1 MVILLPLDCSL
12 DNLSNFAKLEIIFFD
27 LPMLQV
33 YKRMQKMREK
43 YVDTLAK
50 LYEYATTV
58 YSKKQYT
65 QWYDTKEGG
74 YTYASLKDKSDAL
87 SKTLTQYGI
96 GAGDKVA
103 ILSQSMP
110 NWSVAFFS
118 LAPFGRIVIPILPDS
133 SQNEVT
139 NIINHSETKAIF
151 VSQKLAGK
159 VSQEVKDK
167 MVLVIDMDTLEI
179 VKADDEHFTCDGKTS
194 VPTPEDIATI
204 IYTSGTTGSAKGVVL
219 SHRNLSSNVITC
231 YHSCKRTSKDRWLS
245 VLPMAHTL
253 EMTLSML
260 YPMYCGATVY
270 YLPKPPVATL
280 LLKALKIVKPTTMLT
295 VPMIIEKVYKGSVLP
310 TIKNSRT
317 LTWMNEHM
325 NGLMCRII
333 GMKLKATF
341 GGHISFYGI
350 GGAKLD
356 PEVEKFLLKAKFPYA
371 IGYGLTETSPLL
383 GYSMHGWRSVGS
395 FGYPVYNVK
404 LKLHNVDPATGE
416 GEVVAQGPNVMLGYY
431 KDPVRTKSV
440 FTEDGWFRTSDIA
453 VQDEKGRFY
462 IKGRNNNM
470 ILGPSGENIYPEEI
484 ENVVNN
490 VEGVSESIIV
500 ERNGR
505 LVALVQPSEDFIKW
519 DNESEDKLYEKL
531 DNWKEKILNF
541 TNKNVNKSS
550 QVSSVEVMKEP
561 FEKTAT
567 QKIRRFK
574 YKESAPTVEEKNKQ
588 EKK

>member
-1 MVILLPLDCSL
+1 
-12 DNLSNFAKLEIIFFD
+12 
-27 LPMLQV
+27 
-33 YKRMQKMREK
+33 MQRMREK

-58 YSKKQYT
+58 YSKNQYT

-74 YTYASLKDKSDAL
+74 YTYSSFKGKCDSL
-87 SKTLTQYGI
+87 SKKLTQYGI

-118 LAPFGRIVIPILPDS
+118 AAPFGRIVIPILPDS
-133 SQNEVT
+133 SENEVT
-139 NIINHSETKAIF
+139 NILTHSESKVIF

-159 VSQEVKDK
+159 VNQECRDK
-167 MVLVIDMDTLEI
+167 MTLVIDIDTFEVLQ
-179 VKADDEHFTCDGKTS
+179 ADDDKFTCDGRTS
-194 VPTPEDIATI
+194 NPTPDDIAAI

-219 SHRNLSSNVITC
+219 SHRNLASNVITC
-231 YHSCKRTSKDRWLS
+231 YHSCKRGEKDRWLS

-253 EMTLSML
+253 EMTLCML

-270 YLPKPPVATL
+270 YLPKPPVASL
-280 LLKALKIVKPTTMLT
+280 LMKALKMVKPTTMLT
-295 VPMIIEKVYKGSVLP
+295 VPLIIEKVYKGSVLP
-310 TIKNSRT
+310 TIQKSRT
-317 LTWMNEHM
+317 LTWMNQHM
-325 NGLMCRII
+325 NGLMCKII

-356 PEVEKFLLKAKFPYA
+356 PEVENFLLKARFPYA

-383 GYSMHGWRSVGS
+383 GYSMNRWRTVGS

-404 LKLHNVDPATGE
+404 LKLHNVNPETGE
-416 GEVVAQGPNVMLGYY
+416 GEVVAKGPNVMLGYY
-431 KDPVRTKSV
+431 KDPKRTKSV
-440 FTEDGWFRTSDIA
+440 FTEDGWFRTNDIA
-453 VQDEKGRFY
+453 VQDEKGRFF

-484 ENVVNN
+484 ENVINN
-490 VEGVSESIIV
+490 VEGVSESIVV
-500 ERNGR
+500 ERGGK
-505 LVALVQPSEDFIKW
+505 LVALVQPVENYIQW
-519 DNESEDKLYEKL
+519 DNESEDKIYEKL
-531 DNWKEKILNF
+531 DSWKAKVLKI
-541 TNKNVNKSS
+541 TNKNVSKAS

-574 YKESAPTVEEKNKQ
+574 YKDSAPTVEE

>member
-1 MVILLPLDCSL
+1 
-12 DNLSNFAKLEIIFFD
+12 
-27 LPMLQV
+27 MLQL
-33 YKRMQKMREK
+33 YKRMQRMREK

-74 YTYASLKDKSDAL
+74 YTYNEFKSKCDSL
-87 SKTLTQYGI
+87 SKKLTQYGI

-118 LAPFGRIVIPILPDS
+118 IVPFGRIAIPILPDS
-133 SQNEVT
+133 SENEVT
-139 NIINHSETKAIF
+139 NILEHSESKVIF
-151 VSQKLAGK
+151 VSQKLASK
-159 VSQEVKDK
+159 VSEECRNRLT
-167 MVLVIDMDTLEI
+167 LVIDIETFEVL
-179 VKADDEHFTCDGKTS
+179 KADDDKFTCDGKAT

-219 SHRNLSSNVITC
+219 SHRNLTSNVITC
-231 YHSCKRTSKDRWLS
+231 YHSCKRNDKDRWLS
-245 VLPMAHTL
+245 ILPMAHTL
-253 EMTLSML
+253 EMTLCML

-270 YLPKPPVATL
+270 YLPKPPVPSL
-280 LLKALKIVKPTTMLT
+280 LMKALKVVKPTTMLT
-295 VPMIIEKVYKGSVLP
+295 VPLIIEKVYKGSVLP
-310 TIKNSRT
+310 TIQKSRT
-317 LTWMNEHM
+317 LSWMNEHM

-341 GGHISFYGI
+341 GGHMSFYGI

-383 GYSMHGWRSVGS
+383 GYSMNGWRTVGS
-395 FGYPVYNVK
+395 FGYPVYNVQ
-404 LKLHNVDPATGE
+404 LKLHNVNPQTGE
-416 GEVVAQGPNVMLGYY
+416 GEIIAKGPNVMLGYY
-431 KDPVRTKSV
+431 KDPKRTKSV

-453 VQDEKGRFY
+453 IQDEKGRFF

-484 ENVVNN
+484 ENVINN
-490 VEGVSESIIV
+490 VEGVSESIVV
-500 ERNGR
+500 ERDGR
-505 LVALVQPSEDFIKW
+505 LVALVAPQEDFIQW
-519 DNESEDKLYEKL
+519 DKESEDKIYEKL
-531 DNWKEKILNF
+531 DEWKKKLLSI
-541 TNKNVNKSS
+541 TNKSVSKAS

-574 YKESAPTVEEKNKQ
+574 YKDSAPTVEEELKDK
-588 EKK
+588 

>member
-1 MVILLPLDCSL
+1 
-12 DNLSNFAKLEIIFFD
+12 
-27 LPMLQV
+27 
-33 YKRMQKMREK
+33 MREK
-43 YVDTLAK
+43 YIDTLAK
-50 LYEYATTV
+50 LYDYATTV
-58 YSKKQYT
+58 YSKNQYT

-74 YTYASLKDKSDAL
+74 YTFHSFKGKCDSL
-87 SKTLTQYGI
+87 SKKLTQYGI

-118 LAPFGRIVIPILPDS
+118 IVPFGRIAIPILPDS
-133 SQNEVT
+133 SPNEIT
-139 NIINHSETKAIF
+139 NILEHSESKVIF
-151 VSQKLAGK
+151 VSQKLASK
-159 VSQEVKDK
+159 ITQECRDK
-167 MVLVIDMDTLEI
+167 MTLVIDIDTFEVI
-179 VKADDEHFTCDGKTS
+179 QADDQKFTCDGRTS
-194 VPTPEDIATI
+194 IPTPDDIATI

-219 SHRNLSSNVITC
+219 SHRNLASNVITC
-231 YHSCKRTSKDRWLS
+231 YHACKRTEKDRWLS

-270 YLPKPPVATL
+270 YLPKPPVASL
-280 LLKALKIVKPTTMLT
+280 LMKALKIVKPTTMLT
-295 VPMIIEKVYKGSVLP
+295 VPLIIEKVYKGSVLP
-310 TIKNSRT
+310 TIKKSRT

-325 NGLMCRII
+325 NTLMCRII

-356 PEVEKFLLKAKFPYA
+356 SEVENFLLKAKFPYA

-383 GYSMHGWRSVGS
+383 GYSMNNWRTVGS

-404 LKLHNVDPATGE
+404 LRLENVNPETGE
-416 GEVVAQGPNVMLGYY
+416 GEIVAKGPNVMLGYY

-453 VQDEKGRFY
+453 VQDEKGRFF

-484 ENVVNN
+484 ENVINN
-490 VEGVSESIIV
+490 VEGVSESIVV
-500 ERNGR
+500 ERDGK
-505 LVALVQPSEDFIKW
+505 LVALVQPDENYIQW
-519 DNESEDKLYEKL
+519 DKESEDKLYEKL
-531 DNWKEKILNF
+531 DAWKAKLLKV
-541 TNKNVNKSS
+541 TNKNVSKAS
-550 QVSSVEVMKEP
+550 QVSSIEVMKEP

-574 YKESAPTVEEKNKQ
+574 YKKSAPTLEEEQK

>member
-1 MVILLPLDCSL
+1 
-12 DNLSNFAKLEIIFFD
+12 
-27 LPMLQV
+27 
-33 YKRMQKMREK
+33 MREK
-43 YVDTLAK
+43 YIDTLAK
-50 LYEYATTV
+50 LYDYSTTV
-58 YSKKQYT
+58 YSKNQYT

-74 YTYASLKDKSDAL
+74 YTFSSFKGKCDSL
-87 SKTLTQYGI
+87 SKKLTQYGI

-118 LAPFGRIVIPILPDS
+118 VVPFGRIAIPILPDS
-133 SQNEVT
+133 SPNEIT
-139 NIINHSETKAIF
+139 NILEHSESKVIF
-151 VSQKLAGK
+151 VSQKLASK
-159 VSQEVKDK
+159 VSQECREK
-167 MVLVIDMDTLEI
+167 MTLVIDIDTFEVI
-179 VKADDEHFTCDGKTS
+179 QADDQQFTCDGRTS
-194 VPTPEDIATI
+194 IPTPDDIATI

-219 SHRNLSSNVITC
+219 SHRNLASNVITC
-231 YHSCKRTSKDRWLS
+231 YHSCKRTEKDRWLS

-270 YLPKPPVATL
+270 YLPKPPVASL
-280 LLKALKIVKPTTMLT
+280 LMKALKIVKPTTMLT
-295 VPMIIEKVYKGSVLP
+295 VPLIIEKVYKGSVLP
-310 TIKNSRT
+310 TIMKSRT
-317 LTWMNEHM
+317 LTWMNENM

-356 PEVEKFLLKAKFPYA
+356 PEVENFLLKAKFPYA

-383 GYSMHGWRSVGS
+383 GYSMKGWRTVGS
-395 FGYPVYNVK
+395 FGYPVYNVR
-404 LKLHNVDPATGE
+404 LRLDNVNPETGE
-416 GEVVAQGPNVMLGYY
+416 GEIVAKGPNVMLGYY
-431 KDPVRTKSV
+431 KDPGRTKSA
-440 FTEDGWFRTSDIA
+440 FTDDGWFRTSDIA
-453 VQDEKGRFY
+453 VQDEKGRFF

-484 ENVVNN
+484 ENVINN
-490 VEGVSESIIV
+490 VEGVSESIVV
-500 ERNGR
+500 ERDGK
-505 LVALVQPSEDFIKW
+505 LVALVQPDENYIQW
-519 DNESEDKLYEKL
+519 DKEGEDKLYEKL
-531 DNWKEKILNF
+531 DAWKAKLLKV
-541 TNKNVNKSS
+541 TNKNVSKAS
-550 QVSSVEVMKEP
+550 QVSSIEVMKEP

-574 YKESAPTVEEKNKQ
+574 YQESAPTVEEEQK

>member
-1 MVILLPLDCSL
+1 
-12 DNLSNFAKLEIIFFD
+12 
-27 LPMLQV
+27 
-33 YKRMQKMREK
+33 MREK
-43 YVDTLAK
+43 YIDTLDK
-50 LYEYATTV
+50 LYDYATTV

-74 YTYASLKDKSDAL
+74 YTYGSFKGKCDSL
-87 SKTLTQYGI
+87 SKKLTQYGI

-118 LAPFGRIVIPILPDS
+118 IVPFGRIAIPILPDS
-133 SQNEVT
+133 SPNEVT
-139 NIINHSETKAIF
+139 NILEHSESKVIF
-151 VSQKLAGK
+151 VSQKLASK
-159 VSQEVKDK
+159 VSQECRDK
-167 MVLVIDMDTLEI
+167 MTLVIDIDTFEVI
-179 VKADDEHFTCDGKTS
+179 QADDQQFTCDGRTAI
-194 VPTPEDIATI
+194 PTPDDIATI

-219 SHRNLSSNVITC
+219 SHRNLASNVITC
-231 YHSCKRTSKDRWLS
+231 YHACKRTDKDRWLS

-270 YLPKPPVATL
+270 YLPKPPVASL
-280 LLKALKIVKPTTMLT
+280 LMKALKIVKPTTMLT
-295 VPMIIEKVYKGSVLP
+295 VPLIIEKVYKGSVLP
-310 TIKNSRT
+310 TIRKSRT
-317 LTWMNEHM
+317 LTWMNENM

-356 PEVEKFLLKAKFPYA
+356 PEVENFLLKARFPYA

-383 GYSMHGWRSVGS
+383 GYSMKGWRTVGS

-404 LKLHNVDPATGE
+404 LRLDNVNPETGE
-416 GEVVAQGPNVMLGYY
+416 GEIVAKGPNVMLGYY
-431 KDPVRTKSV
+431 KDPSRTKSV

-453 VQDEKGRFY
+453 VQDEKGRFF

-484 ENVVNN
+484 ENVINN
-490 VEGVSESIIV
+490 VEGVSESIVV
-500 ERNGR
+500 ERDGK
-505 LVALVQPSEDFIKW
+505 LVALVQPDENYIQW
-519 DNESEDKLYEKL
+519 DKVGEDKLYEKL
-531 DNWKEKILNF
+531 DAWKAKLLKI
-541 TNKNVNKSS
+541 TNKNVSKAS

-574 YKESAPTVEEKNKQ
+574 YKESAPTVEEEQK

>member
-1 MVILLPLDCSL
+1 MIQL
-12 DNLSNFAKLEIIFFD
+12 
-27 LPMLQV
+27 
-33 YKRMQKMREK
+33 YKRMQRMREK

-58 YSKKQYT
+58 YSKNQYT
-65 QWYDTKEGG
+65 QWYDTKKGG
-74 YTYASLKDKSDAL
+74 YTYSSFKSKCDSL
-87 SKTLTQYGI
+87 SKKLTQYGI

-118 LAPFGRIVIPILPDS
+118 VVPFGRIAIPILPDS
-133 SQNEVT
+133 SENEVT
-139 NIINHSETKAIF
+139 NIINHSESKVIF

-159 VSQEVKDK
+159 VCQQVRDK
-167 MVLVIDMDTLEI
+167 MTLIIDIDTFEVL
-179 VKADDEHFTCDGKTS
+179 KSDDEKFTCDGHTAI
-194 VPTPEDIATI
+194 PTPDDIATI

-231 YHSCKRTSKDRWLS
+231 YHACKRREKDRWLS

-270 YLPKPPVATL
+270 YLPKPPVASL
-280 LLKALKIVKPTTMLT
+280 LMKALKIVKPTTMLT
-295 VPMIIEKVYKGSVLP
+295 VPLIIEKVYKGSVLP
-310 TIKNSRT
+310 TIKKSRT

-325 NGLMCRII
+325 NGLMCKII

-341 GGHISFYGI
+341 GGHMSFYGI

-356 PEVEKFLLKAKFPYA
+356 PEVENFLLKSGFPYA

-383 GYSMHGWRSVGS
+383 GYAMHGWRAVGS
-395 FGYPVYNVK
+395 FGYPVYNVR
-404 LKLHNVDPATGE
+404 LKLHNVNPETGE
-416 GEVVAQGPNVMLGYY
+416 GEIVAKGPNVMLGYY

-440 FTEDGWFRTSDIA
+440 FTEDGWFRTNDIA
-453 VQDEKGRFY
+453 VKDEKGRFF

-484 ENVVNN
+484 ENVINN
-490 VEGVSESIIV
+490 VEGVSESIVV
-500 ERNGR
+500 ERDGK
-505 LVALVQPSEDFIKW
+505 LVALVQPQENFIEW
-519 DNESEDKLYEKL
+519 DNESEDKIYEKL
-531 DNWKEKILNF
+531 DSWKEKLLKI
-541 TNKNVNKSS
+541 TNKNVSKAS

-567 QKIRRFK
+567 QKIRRFL
-574 YKESAPTVEEKNKQ
+574 YKDKAPTMES
-588 EKK
+588 EKKSEENKTENK

>member
-1 MVILLPLDCSL
+1 
-12 DNLSNFAKLEIIFFD
+12 
-27 LPMLQV
+27 MLQV

-65 QWYDTKEGG
+65 QWYDTKKGG
-74 YTYASLKDKSDAL
+74 YTYASLKERCDSL
-87 SKTLTQYGI
+87 SKVLTQYGI

-118 LAPFGRIVIPILPDS
+118 LAPYGRIVIPILPDS
-133 SQNEVT
+133 STNEVT

-159 VSQEVKDK
+159 ISQEVKEK
-167 MVLVIDMDTLEI
+167 MVLIIDVDTLEI
-179 VKADDEHFTCDGKTS
+179 IKSDDDHFTCDGKTE

-219 SHRNLSSNVITC
+219 SHRNLTANVITC

-253 EMTLSML
+253 EMTLCML

-270 YLPKPPVATL
+270 YLPKPPVASL
-280 LLKALKIVKPTTMLT
+280 LLKALKVVKPTTMLT

-310 TIKNSRT
+310 TIRNSRT

-325 NGLMCRII
+325 YGLMCWII

-341 GGHISFYGI
+341 GGHMSFYGI

-383 GYSMHGWRSVGS
+383 GYSMHGWRTVGS

-404 LKLHNVDPATGE
+404 LKLHNMDPQTGE
-416 GEVVAQGPNVMLGYY
+416 GEVVALGPNVMLGYY

-440 FTEDGWFRTSDIA
+440 FTEEGWFRTSDIA

-490 VEGVSESIIV
+490 IEGVSESIIV
-500 ERNGR
+500 ERNGK
-505 LVALVQPSEDFIKW
+505 LVALVQPNENFIQW
-519 DNESEDKLYEKL
+519 DNESEDRLYEKL
-531 DNWKEKILNF
+531 DGWKEKILSF

-550 QVSSVEVMKEP
+550 QVSSVEVMKGP

-574 YKESAPTVEEKNKQ
+574 YKETAPTIEQ
-588 EKK
+588 EKKEKGN

>member
-1 MVILLPLDCSL
+1 
-12 DNLSNFAKLEIIFFD
+12 
-27 LPMLQV
+27 
-33 YKRMQKMREK
+33 MQRMREK

-58 YSKKQYT
+58 YSKNQYT

-74 YTYASLKDKSDAL
+74 YTFSSLKAKCDSL
-87 SKTLTQYGI
+87 SKKLTQYGI

-118 LAPFGRIVIPILPDS
+118 IVPFGRIAIPILPDS

-139 NIINHSETKAIF
+139 NILKHSESKVIF
-151 VSQKLAGK
+151 VSQKLMSKLSEECRA
-159 VSQEVKDK
+159 K
-167 MVLVIDMDTLEI
+167 MSLVIDMDTFEVI
-179 VKADDEHFTCDGKTS
+179 QSDEEKFTCDGRTS

-219 SHRNLSSNVITC
+219 SHRNLASNVITC
-231 YHSCKRTSKDRWLS
+231 YHSCKRTEKDRWLS

-270 YLPKPPVATL
+270 YLPKPPVASL
-280 LLKALKIVKPTTMLT
+280 LMKALKMVKPTTMLT
-295 VPMIIEKVYKGSVLP
+295 VPLIIEKVYKGSVLP
-310 TIKNSRT
+310 TIQKSRT

-356 PEVEKFLLKAKFPYA
+356 PEVERFLLKAKFPYA

-383 GYSMHGWRSVGS
+383 GYSMNRWRTVGS

-404 LKLHNVDPATGE
+404 LKLHNVNPETGE
-416 GEVVAQGPNVMLGYY
+416 GEVVAKGPNVMLGYY
-431 KDPVRTKSV
+431 KDPKRTRSV

-453 VQDEKGRFY
+453 VQDEKGRFF

-484 ENVVNN
+484 ENVINN
-490 VEGVSESIIV
+490 VESVSESIVV
-500 ERNGR
+500 ERDGK
-505 LVALVQPSEDFIKW
+505 LVALVQPNENFIQW
-519 DNESEDKLYEKL
+519 DKEGEDKLYETLDAWKAKL
-531 DNWKEKILNF
+531 LKV
-541 TNKNVNKSS
+541 TNKNVSKAS
-550 QVSSVEVMKEP
+550 QVSSIEVMKEP

-574 YKESAPTVEEKNKQ
+574 YKDSAPTVEEEQKSK
-588 EKK
+588 

>member
-1 MVILLPLDCSL
+1 
-12 DNLSNFAKLEIIFFD
+12 
-27 LPMLQV
+27 
-33 YKRMQKMREK
+33 MREK
-43 YVDTLAK
+43 YIDTLAK
-50 LYEYATTV
+50 LYDYATTV
-58 YSKKQYT
+58 YSKNQYT

-74 YTYASLKDKSDAL
+74 YTFSSLKGKCDSL
-87 SKTLTQYGI
+87 SKKLTQYGI

-118 LAPFGRIVIPILPDS
+118 IVPFGRIAIPILPDS
-133 SQNEVT
+133 SPNEIT
-139 NIINHSETKAIF
+139 NILEHSESKVIF
-151 VSQKLAGK
+151 VSQKLASK
-159 VSQEVKDK
+159 ISQECRDK
-167 MVLVIDMDTLEI
+167 MTLVIDIDTFEVI
-179 VKADDEHFTCDGKTS
+179 HADEQQFTCDGRTS
-194 VPTPEDIATI
+194 IPTPDDIATI

-219 SHRNLSSNVITC
+219 SHRNLASNVITC
-231 YHSCKRTSKDRWLS
+231 YHACKRTEKDRWLS

-270 YLPKPPVATL
+270 YLPKPPVASL
-280 LLKALKIVKPTTMLT
+280 LMKALKIVKPTTMLT
-295 VPMIIEKVYKGSVLP
+295 VPLIIEKVYKGSVLP
-310 TIKNSRT
+310 TIRKSRT
-317 LTWMNEHM
+317 LTWMNENM

-356 PEVEKFLLKAKFPYA
+356 PEVENFLLKARFPYA

-383 GYSMHGWRSVGS
+383 GYSMKGWRTVGS

-404 LKLHNVDPATGE
+404 LRLDNVNPETGE
-416 GEVVAQGPNVMLGYY
+416 GEIVAKGPNVMLGYY
-431 KDPVRTKSV
+431 KDPSRTKSV

-453 VQDEKGRFY
+453 VQDEKGRFF

-484 ENVVNN
+484 ENVINN
-490 VEGVSESIIV
+490 VEGVSESIVV
-500 ERNGR
+500 ERDGK
-505 LVALVQPSEDFIKW
+505 LVALVQPDENFIQW
-519 DNESEDKLYEKL
+519 DKESEDKLYEKL
-531 DNWKEKILNF
+531 DTWKAKLLKI
-541 TNKNVNKSS
+541 TNKNVSKAS

-574 YKESAPTVEEKNKQ
+574 YKESAPTLEEEQK

>member
-1 MVILLPLDCSL
+1 MIQL
-12 DNLSNFAKLEIIFFD
+12 
-27 LPMLQV
+27 
-33 YKRMQKMREK
+33 YKRIQRMREK
-43 YVDTLAK
+43 YVDTIAK
-50 LYEYATTV
+50 LYEYATMV
-58 YSKKQYT
+58 YSKNQYT

-74 YTYASLKDKSDAL
+74 YTYQSFKGKCDSI
-87 SKTLTQYGI
+87 SKKLTQYGI

-118 LAPFGRIVIPILPDS
+118 IVPFGRIAIPILPDS
-133 SQNEVT
+133 STNEVT
-139 NIINHSETKAIF
+139 NILEHSESKVIF
-151 VSQKLAGK
+151 VSQKLASK
-159 VSQEVKDK
+159 VSQECRNK
-167 MVLVIDMDTLEI
+167 MALVIDMDTFDVI
-179 VKADDEHFTCDGKTS
+179 QSDDQHFTCDGKTS
-194 VPTPEDIATI
+194 NPTPDDIATI

-219 SHRNLSSNVITC
+219 SHRNLTSNVISC
-231 YHSCKRTSKDRWLS
+231 YHSCKRTEKDRWLS

-280 LLKALKIVKPTTMLT
+280 LMKALKTVKPTTMLT
-295 VPMIIEKVYKGSVLP
+295 VPLIIEKVYKGSVLP
-310 TIKNSRT
+310 TIKKSRT
-317 LTWMNEHM
+317 LTWMNTHM

-341 GGHISFYGI
+341 GGHMSFYGI

-356 PEVEKFLLKAKFPYA
+356 PEVENFLLKARFPYA

-383 GYSMHGWRSVGS
+383 GYSMHGWRAVGS

-404 LKLHNVDPATGE
+404 LRLDNVNPETGE
-416 GEVVAQGPNVMLGYY
+416 GEIVAKGPNVMLGYY
-431 KDPVRTKSV
+431 KDPKRTKSV

-453 VQDEKGRFY
+453 IQDEKGRFY
-462 IKGRNNNM
+462 IKGRNSNM

-484 ENVVNN
+484 ENVINN
-490 VEGVSESIIV
+490 VEGVSESIVV
-500 ERNGR
+500 ERDGK
-505 LVALVQPSEDFIKW
+505 LVALVQPDENYIQWNK
-519 DNESEDKLYEKL
+519 ESEDKMYEKL
-531 DNWKEKILNF
+531 DAWKAKLLKI
-541 TNKNVNKSS
+541 TNKNVSKAS

-574 YKESAPTVEEKNKQ
+574 YKETAPTVEEEQKENK
-588 EKK
+588 

>member
-1 MVILLPLDCSL
+1 
-12 DNLSNFAKLEIIFFD
+12 
-27 LPMLQV
+27 
-33 YKRMQKMREK
+33 MQRMREK
-43 YVDTLAK
+43 YVDTIAK

-58 YSKKQYT
+58 YSKNQYT

-74 YTYASLKDKSDAL
+74 YTYSSFKGKCDSL
-87 SKTLTQYGI
+87 SKKLTQYGI

-118 LAPFGRIVIPILPDS
+118 VVPFGRIAIPILPDS
-133 SQNEVT
+133 SENEVT
-139 NIINHSETKAIF
+139 NIINHSESKVMF
-151 VSQKLAGK
+151 VSQRLISKI
-159 VSQEVKDK
+159 SPEVKERLTLLIDIDTFEVLQADEDK
-167 MVLVIDMDTLEI
+167 
-179 VKADDEHFTCDGKTS
+179 FTCDGRTL

-231 YHSCKRTSKDRWLS
+231 YHSCKRTEKDRWLS
-245 VLPMAHTL
+245 ILPMAHTL

-270 YLPKPPVATL
+270 YLQKPPVPSIL
-280 LLKALKIVKPTTMLT
+280 MKALKIVKPTTMLT

-310 TIKNSRT
+310 TIKKSRT

-325 NGLMCRII
+325 NGLMCKII

-341 GGHISFYGI
+341 GGRISFYGI

-356 PEVEKFLLKAKFPYA
+356 PEVEAFLLKAGFPYA

-383 GYSMHGWRSVGS
+383 GYAMNGWRAVGS
-395 FGYPVYNVK
+395 FGYPVYNVR
-404 LKLHNVDPATGE
+404 LKLHNINPETGE
-416 GEVVAQGPNVMLGYY
+416 GEIVAKGPNVMLGYY
-431 KDPVRTKSV
+431 KDPKRTKSV

-453 VQDEKGRFY
+453 IQDEKGRFY

-484 ENVVNN
+484 ENVINN
-490 VEGVSESIIV
+490 IEGINESIVV
-500 ERNGR
+500 EREGK
-505 LVALVQPSEDFIKW
+505 LVALVQPHENFIEW
-519 DNESEDKLYEKL
+519 DKESEDKLYETL
-531 DNWKEKILNF
+531 DAWKAKVLKMV
-541 TNKNVNKSS
+541 NKNVSKAS

-574 YKESAPTVEEKNKQ
+574 YKDTAPTVEEDKK
-588 EKK
+588 EK

>member
-1 MVILLPLDCSL
+1 
-12 DNLSNFAKLEIIFFD
+12 
-27 LPMLQV
+27 MLQV
-33 YKRMQKMREK
+33 YKRMQRMREK

-58 YSKKQYT
+58 YGKKQYT

-74 YTYASLKDKSDAL
+74 YTFNSFKLKCDSL
-87 SKTLTQYGI
+87 SKKLTQYGI

-103 ILSQSMP
+103 ILAQSMP

-118 LAPFGRIVIPILPDS
+118 IVPFGRIAIPILPDS
-133 SQNEVT
+133 SENEVT

-151 VSQKLAGK
+151 VSQRLAGK
-159 VSQEVKDK
+159 ISEEVKNK
-167 MVLVIDMDTLEI
+167 MTLVIDLDTLEVI
-179 VKADDEHFTCDGKTS
+179 SADDEKFTCDGRTA
-194 VPTPEDIATI
+194 VPTPDDIATI

-219 SHRNLSSNVITC
+219 SHRNLASNVITC
-231 YHSCKRTSKDRWLS
+231 YHACKRTHKDRWLS
-245 VLPMAHTL
+245 ILPMAHTL

-270 YLPKPPVATL
+270 YLQKPPVPSL
-280 LLKALKIVKPTTMLT
+280 LMKALKVVKPTTMLT
-295 VPMIIEKVYKGSVLP
+295 VPLIIEKVYKGSVLP
-310 TIKNSRT
+310 TIKKSRT
-317 LTWMNEHM
+317 LSWMNEHM

-341 GGHISFYGI
+341 GGHVTFYGI

-356 PEVEKFLLKAKFPYA
+356 PEVESFLLKAKFPYA

-383 GYSMHGWRSVGS
+383 GYAMHGWRTVGS
-395 FGYPVYNVK
+395 FGYPVYNVQ
-404 LKLHNVDPATGE
+404 LKLHNVNPETGE
-416 GEVVAQGPNVMLGYY
+416 GEVVAKGPNVMLGYY
-431 KDPVRTKSV
+431 KDPQRTKSV

-453 VQDEKGRFY
+453 VQDKKGRFY
-462 IKGRNNNM
+462 IKGRNSNM

-484 ENVVNN
+484 ENVINN
-490 VEGVSESIIV
+490 VEGVSESIVV
-500 ERNGR
+500 ERDGR
-505 LVALVQPSEDFIKW
+505 LVALVQPAENFISW
-519 DNESEDKLYEKL
+519 DKESEDKLYEKL
-531 DNWKEKILNF
+531 DKWKATLLKTVNR
-541 TNKNVNKSS
+541 NVNKTS

-574 YKESAPTVEEKNKQ
+574 YKDDAPTVEAAKAKAEKADK
-588 EKK
+588 

>member
-1 MVILLPLDCSL
+1 
-12 DNLSNFAKLEIIFFD
+12 
-27 LPMLQV
+27 
-33 YKRMQKMREK
+33 MREK

-74 YTYASLKDKSDAL
+74 YTYSEFKDKCDSI
-87 SKTLTQYGI
+87 SKKLTQYGI

-118 LAPFGRIVIPILPDS
+118 IVPFGRIAIPILPDS
-133 SQNEVT
+133 SENEVT
-139 NIINHSETKAIF
+139 NILEHSESKVIF
-151 VSQKLAGK
+151 VSQKLASK
-159 VSQEVKDK
+159 VSEECRNKLT
-167 MVLVIDMDTLEI
+167 LVIDIETFEVL
-179 VKADDEHFTCDGKTS
+179 KADDDKFTCDGRAT

-219 SHRNLSSNVITC
+219 SHRNLASNVITC
-231 YHSCKRTSKDRWLS
+231 YHSCKRNHKDRWLS
-245 VLPMAHTL
+245 ILPMAHTL
-253 EMTLSML
+253 EMTLCML

-270 YLPKPPVATL
+270 YLPKPPVPSL
-280 LLKALKIVKPTTMLT
+280 LMKALKVVKPTTMLT
-295 VPMIIEKVYKGSVLP
+295 VPLIIEKVYKGSVLP
-310 TIKNSRT
+310 TIQKSRT
-317 LTWMNEHM
+317 LSWMNKHM
-325 NGLMCRII
+325 NGLMCWII

-383 GYSMHGWRSVGS
+383 GYSMNGWRTVGS
-395 FGYPVYNVK
+395 FGYPVYNVQ
-404 LKLHNVDPATGE
+404 LKLHNVNPDTGE
-416 GEVVAQGPNVMLGYY
+416 GEIVAKGPNVMLGYY
-431 KDPVRTKSV
+431 KDPKRTKSV

-453 VQDEKGRFY
+453 VQDEKGRFF

-484 ENVVNN
+484 ENVINN
-490 VEGVSESIIV
+490 VEGVSESIVV
-500 ERNGR
+500 ERDGR
-505 LVALVQPSEDFIKW
+505 LVALVAPQENFIQW
-519 DNESEDKLYEKL
+519 DKEGEDKLYEKL
-531 DNWKEKILNF
+531 DAWKKKLLSI
-541 TNKNVNKSS
+541 TNKNVSKAS

-574 YKESAPTVEEKNKQ
+574 YKDSAPTVEEELKDK
-588 EKK
+588 

>member
-1 MVILLPLDCSL
+1 
-12 DNLSNFAKLEIIFFD
+12 
-27 LPMLQV
+27 MLQL

-74 YTYASLKDKSDAL
+74 YTFAEFKSKCDSL
-87 SKTLTQYGI
+87 SKMLTQYGI

-118 LAPFGRIVIPILPDS
+118 TVAFGRISIPILPDS
-133 SQNEVT
+133 SENEVN
-139 NIINHSETKAIF
+139 NILEHSESKVIF
-151 VSQKLAGK
+151 VSQKLAPK
-159 VSQEVKDK
+159 LSQAYRDK
-167 MVLVIDMDTLEI
+167 MTLVIEMDTFEVI
-179 VKADDEHFTCDGKTS
+179 KADEEKFTCDGRPS
-194 VPTPEDIATI
+194 VPTPDEIATI

-219 SHRNLSSNVITC
+219 SHRNLASNVITC
-231 YHSCKRTSKDRWLS
+231 YHACKRTKKDRWMS
-245 VLPMAHTL
+245 ILPMAHTL
-253 EMTLSML
+253 EMTLGML

-270 YLPKPPVATL
+270 YLPKPPVPSL
-280 LLKALKIVKPTTMLT
+280 LMKALKIVKPTTMLT
-295 VPMIIEKVYKGSVLP
+295 VPLIIEKVYKGSVLP
-310 TIKNSRT
+310 TIQKSRT
-317 LTWMNEHM
+317 LSWMNEHM

-341 GGHISFYGI
+341 GGHVSFYGI

-383 GYSMHGWRSVGS
+383 GYSMNGWRTVGS
-395 FGYPVYNVK
+395 FGYPVYNVQ
-404 LKLHNVDPATGE
+404 LKLHNVNPETGE
-416 GEVVAQGPNVMLGYY
+416 GEIVAKGPNVMLGYY
-431 KDPVRTKSV
+431 KDPKRTKSV

-453 VQDEKGRFY
+453 IQDEKGRFF

-484 ENVVNN
+484 ENVINN
-490 VEGVSESIIV
+490 VEGVSESIVV
-500 ERNGR
+500 ERDGR
-505 LVALVQPSEDFIKW
+505 LVALVAPQENFIQW
-519 DNESEDKLYEKL
+519 DKEGEDKLYEKL
-531 DNWKEKILNF
+531 DAWKKKLLSI
-541 TNKNVNKSS
+541 TNKSVSKAS

-574 YKESAPTVEEKNKQ
+574 YKDSAPTVEE
-588 EKK
+588 EKKEHK

>member
-1 MVILLPLDCSL
+1 MIQL
-12 DNLSNFAKLEIIFFD
+12 
-27 LPMLQV
+27 
-33 YKRMQKMREK
+33 YKRMQRMREK

-58 YSKKQYT
+58 YSKNQYT

-74 YTYASLKDKSDAL
+74 YTYSSFKAKCDGL
-87 SKTLTQYGI
+87 SKKLTQYGI

-118 LAPFGRIVIPILPDS
+118 IVPFGRIAIPILPDS
-133 SQNEVT
+133 SVNEVT
-139 NIINHSETKAIF
+139 NILEHSESKVIF
-151 VSQKLAGK
+151 VSQKLASK
-159 VSQEVKDK
+159 VTQECREK
-167 MVLVIDMDTLEI
+167 MTLVIDIDTFEVI
-179 VKADDEHFTCDGKTS
+179 KADEARFTCDGRTT
-194 VPTPEDIATI
+194 VPTPDDIATI

-219 SHRNLSSNVITC
+219 SHRNLASNVITC
-231 YHSCKRTSKDRWLS
+231 YHSCKRTEKDRWLS

-253 EMTLSML
+253 EMTLCML

-270 YLPKPPVATL
+270 YLPKPPVASL
-280 LLKALKIVKPTTMLT
+280 LLKALPIVKPTTMLT
-295 VPMIIEKVYKGSVLP
+295 VPLIIEKVYKGSVIP
-310 TIKNSRT
+310 TIRKSRT

-325 NGLMCRII
+325 NGLMCKII
-333 GMKLKATF
+333 GMKLKKTF
-341 GGHISFYGI
+341 GGKISFYGI

-356 PEVEKFLLKAKFPYA
+356 PEVENFLLKANFPYA

-383 GYSMHGWRSVGS
+383 GYSMNGWRAVGS

-404 LKLHNVDPATGE
+404 LKLHNVNPETGE
-416 GEVVAQGPNVMLGYY
+416 GEVVAKGPNVMLGYY
-431 KDPVRTKSV
+431 KDPARTKSV

-453 VQDEKGRFY
+453 VQDEKGRY
-462 IKGRNNNM
+462 SIKGRNNNM

-484 ENVVNN
+484 ENVINN
-490 VEGVSESIIV
+490 LEGVSESIVV
-500 ERNGR
+500 EREGK
-505 LVALVQPSEDFIKW
+505 LVALVQPNENFVQW
-519 DNESEDKLYEKL
+519 DKESEDKLYEKL
-531 DNWKEKILNF
+531 DVWKAKLLKL
-541 TNKNVNKSS
+541 TNKSVSKAS

-574 YKESAPTVEEKNKQ
+574 YKESAPTVEEEQKEKTDNK
-588 EKK
+588 

>member
-1 MVILLPLDCSL
+1 MIQL
-12 DNLSNFAKLEIIFFD
+12 
-27 LPMLQV
+27 
-33 YKRMQKMREK
+33 YKRMQRMREK
-43 YVDTLAK
+43 YIDTIAK
-50 LYEYATTV
+50 LYDYATTV

-74 YTYASLKDKSDAL
+74 YTYNSFKAKCDSL

-96 GAGDKVA
+96 CAGDKVA
-103 ILSQSMP
+103 IFSQSMP

-118 LAPFGRIVIPILPDS
+118 SVPFGRIAIPILPDS
-133 SQNEVT
+133 SENEVT
-139 NIINHSETKAIF
+139 NIINHSESKVIF

-159 VSQEVKDK
+159 LSQECRDK
-167 MVLVIDMDTLEI
+167 MTLIIDMDTFEVI
-179 VKADDEHFTCDGKTS
+179 KSDDEKFTCDGKTS
-194 VPTPEDIATI
+194 VPTPDDIATI

-219 SHRNLSSNVITC
+219 SHRNLASNVITC
-231 YHSCKRTSKDRWLS
+231 YHSCKRTEKDRWLS

-270 YLPKPPVATL
+270 YLPKPPVASL
-280 LLKALKIVKPTTMLT
+280 LMKAFKIVKPTTMLT
-295 VPMIIEKVYKGSVLP
+295 VPLIIEKVYKGSVLP
-310 TIKNSRT
+310 TIQKSRT

-325 NGLMCRII
+325 YGLMCRII

-356 PEVEKFLLKAKFPYA
+356 PEVEKFLLAAKFPYA

-383 GYSMHGWRSVGS
+383 GYAMNGWRAVGS

-404 LKLHNVDPATGE
+404 LKLHNINPETGE
-416 GEVVAQGPNVMLGYY
+416 GEVVAKGPNVMLGYY
-431 KDPVRTKSV
+431 KDPARTKSV

-453 VQDEKGRFY
+453 IQDEKGRFF

-484 ENVVNN
+484 ENVINN
-490 VEGVSESIIV
+490 VEGVSESIVV
-500 ERNGR
+500 ERDGK
-505 LVALVQPSEDFIKW
+505 LVALVQPDENFIKW
-519 DNESEDKLYEKL
+519 DKESEDKLYVKL
-531 DNWKEKILNF
+531 DNWKAKVLKI
-541 TNKNVNKSS
+541 TNKSVSKAS

-567 QKIRRFK
+567 QKIHRFK
-574 YKESAPTVEEKNKQ
+574 YKNSAPTVEQ
-588 EKK
+588 EKEKK

>member
-1 MVILLPLDCSL
+1 
-12 DNLSNFAKLEIIFFD
+12 
-27 LPMLQV
+27 MLQV
-33 YKRMQKMREK
+33 YKRMQRMREN

-58 YSKKQYT
+58 YGKKQYT

-74 YTYASLKDKSDAL
+74 YTFNSFKLKCDSL
-87 SKTLTQYGI
+87 SKKLTQYGI

-103 ILSQSMP
+103 ILAQSMP

-118 LAPFGRIVIPILPDS
+118 IVPFGRIAIPILPDS
-133 SQNEVT
+133 SENEVT

-151 VSQKLAGK
+151 VSQRLAGK
-159 VSQEVKDK
+159 ISEEIKNK
-167 MVLVIDMDTLEI
+167 MTLVIDLDTLEVI
-179 VKADDEHFTCDGKTS
+179 SANDEKFTCDGRTA

-219 SHRNLSSNVITC
+219 SHRNLASNVITC
-231 YHSCKRTSKDRWLS
+231 YHACKRTLKDRWLS
-245 VLPMAHTL
+245 ILPMAHTL
-253 EMTLSML
+253 EMTLGML

-270 YLPKPPVATL
+270 YLQKPPVPSL
-280 LLKALKIVKPTTMLT
+280 LMKALKVVKPTTMLT
-295 VPMIIEKVYKGSVLP
+295 VPLIIEKVYKGSVLP
-310 TIKNSRT
+310 TIKKSRT
-317 LTWMNEHM
+317 LSWMNEHM

-341 GGHISFYGI
+341 GGHVTFYGI

-356 PEVEKFLLKAKFPYA
+356 PEVESFLLKAKFPYA

-383 GYSMHGWRSVGS
+383 GYAMHGWRTVGS
-395 FGYPVYNVK
+395 LGYPVYNVQ
-404 LKLHNVDPATGE
+404 LKLHNVNPETGE
-416 GEVVAQGPNVMLGYY
+416 GEIVAKGPNVMLGYY
-431 KDPVRTKSV
+431 KDPQRTKSV

-453 VQDEKGRFY
+453 VQDKKGRFY
-462 IKGRNNNM
+462 IKGRNSNM

-484 ENVVNN
+484 ENVINN
-490 VEGVSESIIV
+490 VEGVSESIVV
-500 ERNGR
+500 ERDGR
-505 LVALVQPSEDFIKW
+505 LVALVQPAENFISW
-519 DNESEDKLYEKL
+519 DKESEDKLYEKL
-531 DNWKEKILNF
+531 DKWKATLLKTVNR
-541 TNKNVNKSS
+541 NVNKTS

-574 YKESAPTVEEKNKQ
+574 YKDEAPTVEAAKAKAEKADK
-588 EKK
+588 